1 MHIFKGG
8 VEANFGEIDDDDED
22 DDSNS
27 DWNSGDEDSGDED
40 EDRDA
45 IEMVIAGIYE
55 VRKDPS
61 LQCTAITQKGT
72 QCKCVLNAK
81 MYDSSVIRYN
91 I

>member
-1 MHIFKGG
+1 METGDAYFTGG
-8 VEANFGEIDDDDED
+8 GEANFWEIDDDDED

-55 VRKDPS
+55 VRNGVS
-61 LQCTAITQKGT
+61 AQCEAITSRGKR
-72 QCKCVLNAK
+72 CKCSINCPFH
-81 MYDSSVIRYN
+81 
-91 I
+91 